1 VWAFLGPFLPMLT
14 NTEENLDA
22 LFSAAARLPLS
33 HIHTDR
39 VNFRSARGSPT
50 RWRGTAC
57 PGRCAEDAE
66 PLFSVAPPLHV
77 RGALVE
83 ADGLQE

>member
-39 VNFRSARGSPT
+39 VNFRSA
-50 RWRGTAC
+50 
-57 PGRCAEDAE
+57 
-66 PLFSVAPPLHV
+66 
-77 RGALVE
+77 
-83 ADGLQE
+83 